1 MEVLV
6 WIKSFPFFKVKKKS
20 KIGYS
25 PVSAVRALEEFGL
38 VCSFVLHIS
47 NPSWYYEKKKSYK
60 ENICCYSCHFSSTSG
75 YIVV

>member
-6 WIKSFPFFKVKKKS
+6 WIKLFPFFKVKKKS

-47 NPSWYYEKKKSYK
+47 NPSWYYEKKKVIK
-60 ENICCYSCHFSSTSG
+60 RTSVA
-75 YIVV
+75 IHVIFHLHQVI